1 MLGPGPLPIVS
12 LHLVFLLRNG
22 DLDAARAAHDTYVVD
37 LTRVDWYA
45 PINQACCRRGRPRA
59 GRPALAAAAYD
70 LMRDRAGETA
80 DAGSGLTLG
89 PVDAFLALA
98 AAALGDRETA
108 AAHADEALRLID
120 LWDLPLCRTWF
131 EHQRATYAF

>member
-45 PINQACCRRGRPRA
+45 PINQAAPPRPPWGWATPRWRPRPTTCWSRTPA
-59 GRPALAAAAYD
+59 RP
-70 LMRDRAGETA
+70 
-80 DAGSGLTLG
+80 
-89 PVDAFLALA
+89 
-98 AAALGDRETA
+98 
-108 AAHADEALRLID
+108 
-120 LWDLPLCRTWF
+120 
-131 EHQRATYAF
+131 